1 MLATER
7 RAVDSLRGSF
17 RPHLPWT
24 WKDVAPF
31 RNYRPERSIAKC
43 SRSGLRRGKAP
54 QNLRSAKAVRLARG
68 AGWDANAVGAGSETG
83 HSRVIATVVRA

>member
-1 MLATER
+1 MLAARKTR
-7 RAVDSLRGSF
+7 NLRGSF
-17 RPHLPWT
+17 RPRLPWT
-24 WKDVAPF
+24 EKRSERF